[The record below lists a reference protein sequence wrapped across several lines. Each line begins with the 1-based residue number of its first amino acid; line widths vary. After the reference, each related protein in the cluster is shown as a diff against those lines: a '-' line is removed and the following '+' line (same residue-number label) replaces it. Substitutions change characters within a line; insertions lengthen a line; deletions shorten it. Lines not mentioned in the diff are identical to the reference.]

1 MKQWF
6 LKRGF
11 SENKFDQEQ
20 GKVKSYKSSER
31 NNKRKKGVCLVIT
44 YHQFLENIN
53 RIFHR
58 LLDLLCTDQEL
69 ETVFTPGPMALFR
82 SARKSSSYLNVFFLR
97 RGRRFHA
104 CLNLTETKRF
114 TSASTNQTY
123 KINHQFNCNKSSLI

>member
-44 YHQFLENIN
+44 YQQFLENIN
-53 RIFHR
+53 RIF
-58 LLDLLCTDQEL
+58 
-69 ETVFTPGPMALFR
+69 FTPGPMALFR